1 MEFVFDREGLEVGI
15 DEAGRGCLSGRVY
28 VGAVI
33 LPYDFGDDDTYLQ
46 IKDSKKIS
54 RKKRKVLREWIEK
67 NAIAYNVAWS
77 DEKEIDNINIL
88 QATMVAMHRA
98 LDGIT
103 VDFNRVLVDGDKFKL
118 YERNGEPVEAICI
131 KGGDNKYYSIA
142 AASILAKVYHD
153 EYVEGLCNENEDY
166 DKKYGWLSNMCYG
179 TKRHMDGIKEYGLT
193 KYHRRSFGLC
203 KNIN

>member
-1 MEFVFDREGLEVGI
+1 MEFVFDREGVEVGI

-33 LPYDFGDDDTYLQ
+33 LPIYFEDDMTYLE

-67 NAIAYNVAWS
+67 NAISYSVGWI
-77 DEKEIDNINIL
+77 DEKEIDQINIL
-88 QATMVAMHRA
+88 QATFKAMHKA
-98 LDGIT
+98 LDGIN
-103 VDFNRVLVDGDKFKL
+103 VDFDRILVDGDKFKL
-118 YERNGEPVEAICI
+118 YEKNGEPVEAICI

-153 EYVEGLCNENEDY
+153 EYVEELCNRNPDL
-166 DKKYGWLSNMCYG
+166 DKKYGWLSNMGYG
-179 TKRHMDGIKEYGLT
+179 TKKHMDGIKEYGIT
-193 KYHRRSFGLC
+193 KYHRLSFGLC
-203 KNIN
+203 KNM

>member
-1 MEFVFDREGLEVGI
+1 MEFVFDREGIEVGI
-15 DEAGRGCLSGRVY
+15 DEAGRGCLSGKVF

-33 LPYDFGDDDTYLQ
+33 LPNDFGDDETYLQ

-54 RKKRKVLREWIEK
+54 KKKRKVLREWIEK
-67 NAIAYNVAWS
+67 NAIAYNVAWA

-88 QATMVAMHRA
+88 QATMNAMHRA
-98 LDGIT
+98 LDGINIEF
-103 VDFNRVLVDGDKFKL
+103 DRILVDGNRFKL
-118 YERNGEPVEAICI
+118 YKRKGDPIEAICI

-153 EYVEGLCNENEDY
+153 EYVEGLCDMDETL

-179 TKRHMDGIKEYGLT
+179 TKRHIEGIKEHGIT
-193 KYHRRSFGLC
+193 EYHRRSFGLC
-203 KNIN
+203 KNV